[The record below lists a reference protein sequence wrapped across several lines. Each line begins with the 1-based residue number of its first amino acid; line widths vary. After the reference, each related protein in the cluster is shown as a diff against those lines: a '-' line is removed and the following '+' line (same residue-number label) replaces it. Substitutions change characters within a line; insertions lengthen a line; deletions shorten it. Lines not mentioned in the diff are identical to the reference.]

1 MRIVVLGAG
10 GMLGRDLMLLLGSG
24 HLTVGIE
31 RSTCDITKPE
41 DVNRVIAEYSP
52 DVVVNAAAYT
62 DVDAC
67 ETNPERCFPVNAEG
81 VKNIASACRKSGA
94 LVVHFSTDYVFDGRK
109 KTPYGEE
116 DDTSPI
122 NLYGSSKLKG
132 EGFLREFSEHW
143 LLIRTSWLY
152 GLNGKNFVKTII
164 EKSSKV
170 SALEVV
176 DDQIGSP
183 TYAAD
188 LALAVKI
195 LIEARKT
202 GVFHFTNRGQCSW
215 HGFACRIL
223 EIAGRGD
230 VDIKAISSQNLHRAA
245 LRPAWSVLDT
255 AKYSKDTGE
264 TIRNWEAA
272 LKDYLTLSGY
282 AGRQSG
288 HQALKG
294 TGNGR

>member
-10 GMLGRDLMLLLGSG
+10 GMLGRDLLLQLGGG
-24 HLTVGIE
+24 HVVVGVE
-31 RSTCDITKPE
+31 RSVCDIAKPE
-41 DVNRVIAEYSP
+41 DVSRVMAEYSP

-62 DVDAC
+62 DVDGC
-67 ETNPERCFPVNAEG
+67 ETNPERCFAVNAEG
-81 VKNIASACRKSGA
+81 VKIIASACRQSGA
-94 LVVHFSTDYVFDGRK
+94 LMVHFSTDYVFDGRK

-116 DDTSPI
+116 DNPSPI
-122 NLYGSSKLKG
+122 NRYGSSKLKG
-132 EGFLREFSEHW
+132 EGFLREFSDRW

-152 GLNGKNFVKTII
+152 GLNGKNFVRTII

-170 SALEVV
+170 SALEVA

-195 LIEARKT
+195 LIESRKT
-202 GVFHFTNRGQCSW
+202 GVYHFTNSGQCSW
-215 HGFACRIL
+215 YGFACKIL
-223 EIAGRGD
+223 GLIERGN
-230 VDIKAISSQNLHRAA
+230 VEIKAISSQNLHRAA

-272 LKDYLTLSGY
+272 LNDYLTLSGY
-282 AGRQSG
+282 VGRQ
-288 HQALKG
+288 
-294 TGNGR
+294 TGF